1 MSDNVDLQKLIAEW
15 IGKLSRFDDIEAKSA
30 VDVLKSVSEM
40 VTEWDASEDLLRQAI
55 EALRDVTNALE
66 SKIDTSEKFKRPYEH
81 PLSAFDRARAVLT
94 AYDKREQS

>member
-55 EALRDVTNALE
+55 DALRESTENGLIYWNPVTTKGWDA
-66 SKIDTSEKFKRPYEH
+66 KDRI
-81 PLSAFDRARAVLT
+81 LSSNRAVLT